1 MITLYRTKLSPERN
15 ALVDDLAQYLNTCE
29 SEKIECQY
37 IKNGLDIDIKLD
49 LPQDILSHPVYNY
62 AAIQN
67 ENDSLVYYYFIMD
80 AKWVAKSTVRLVL
93 SIDSIN
99 TFRDRLEW
107 SEKTMVLREHRDR
120 FIVKGEVNYTTRI
133 VDEVDEGIVPLQLLK
148 EDHKVV
154 EFQQPE
160 LKWYLMYRTRKN
172 LTAANVSNPVEC
184 YAFANRELT
193 LDVPGTIP
201 AGITLVADD
210 LESGTYYYCMYDDN
224 ETGGGTFS
232 GGSASVNFVLNAST
246 KRGIVFW
253 KGTQAGRINWNY
265 IALTSS
271 GVLDH
276 SGTVYSHEQVTFDT
290 MNIAHL
296 LTTALE
302 GQILTILEA
311 PVFEIQAGVLY
322 STVKSLNSIDRTD
335 SRIMKIIEL
344 PYAPFEINYN
354 GATDEWSIP
363 TGWSIWDGMLK
374 LNNLNSEFKNSVLSL
389 YLYEFTYNLP
399 YSAGDSRLLEVPHS
413 MERESKLYNSNFYTY
428 KLAYDNF
435 YAQVAFERFKNIQ
448 TPTPNISI
456 EFKPTNTIN
465 SNMMFKWTV
474 GGANYKKISDYE
486 EFIPVNRNNEIS
498 IFSNDYVNYIRT
510 GYNYDKKIK
519 TTSDVQR
526 WVGLGITSGTAVGR
540 SILAGGLVG
549 GGAGAIVAGAASI
562 LGATL
567 SSITSQ
573 IEADASFKSKLNQL
587 AAQSTGVTGSD
598 DIDLLNYYNG
608 NKLHYITYE
617 PTERMKESLYDLFRY
632 TGYATNIQKLPDLTS
647 RCRYNFIQCE
657 AKFLNEDEDVL
668 KVYIDDIKARYNA
681 GVTVYH
687 NVNFTWDWEQGYEN
701 WENSIIYP
709 Y

>member
-160 LKWYLMYRTRKN
+160 LKWYLMYRTRN
-172 LTAANVSNPVEC
+172 DLSTTDISNPVEC
-184 YAFANRELT
+184 YAFANRELPLAEIDT
-193 LDVPGTIP
+193 HKIVKPADLDSRLFYYCTYEENG
-201 AGITLVADD
+201 AGKIDTGIQGVITLGELTRNTFVFYRDGNKIIWYTMSYNAD
-210 LESGTYYYCMYDDN
+210 
-224 ETGGGTFS
+224 
-232 GGSASVNFVLNAST
+232 GSFT
-246 KRGIVFW
+246 EY
-253 KGTQAGRINWNY
+253 T
-265 IALTSS
+265 
-271 GVLDH
+271 
-276 SGTVYSHEQVTFDT
+276 DT
-290 MNIAHL
+290 T
-296 LTTALE
+296 TTADQLDFTKMIRARTRRWKTN
-302 GQILTILEA
+302 QLSDILKGAIYPLG
-311 PVFEIQAGVLY
+311 VGDVYIQ
-322 STVKSLNSIDRTD
+322 SLDDIDRTD

-344 PYAPFEINYN
+344 PYAPFEINHN
-354 GATDEWSIP
+354 SATDIWTIP
-363 TGWSIWDGMLK
+363 DGWEYYYGLLRLK
-374 LNNLNSEFKNSVLSL
+374 NLNSEFKNSVLSL

-519 TTSDVQR
+519 TTSSWQR
-526 WVGLGITSGTAVGR
+526 WVGLGITTGTAIGR
-540 SILAGGLVG
+540 SMLAGGLVG

-608 NKLHYITYE
+608 NKLHYVTYE

-632 TGYATNIQKLPDLTS
+632 TGYATNVQKLPDLTS

-668 KVYIDDIKARYNA
+668 KIYIDDIKARYNA

-687 NVNFTWDWEQGYEN
+687 NVNFTWDWTQDYEN

>member
-15 ALVDDLAQYLNTCE
+15 ALVDDLDQYLNTCKKE
-29 SEKIECQY
+29 GPIECQY
-37 IKNGLDIDIKLD
+37 IKHGLDVEIKLD

-62 AAIQN
+62 VAIQN

-120 FIVKGEVNYTTRI
+120 FIVDGEANYVTRI
-133 VDEVDEGIVPLQLLK
+133 VDEVDEGITPLQLLK
-148 EDHKVV
+148 EDRKVV

-160 LKWYLMYRTRKN
+160 LKWYLMYRTRKD
-172 LTAANVSNPVEC
+172 LSTTDISNPVEC
-184 YAFANRELT
+184 YAFANRELALT
-193 LDVPGTIP
+193 EVDTHKVVKPADLDSRLFYYCTYEENG
-201 AGITLVADD
+201 AGKIDTGIQGVITLGELTRNTFVFYRDGNKIIWYTMSYNAD
-210 LESGTYYYCMYDDN
+210 
-224 ETGGGTFS
+224 
-232 GGSASVNFVLNAST
+232 GSFT
-246 KRGIVFW
+246 EY
-253 KGTQAGRINWNY
+253 T
-265 IALTSS
+265 
-271 GVLDH
+271 
-276 SGTVYSHEQVTFDT
+276 DT
-290 MNIAHL
+290 T
-296 LTTALE
+296 TTADQLDFTKMIRARTRRWKTN
-302 GQILTILEA
+302 QLSDILKGAIYPLG
-311 PVFEIQAGVLY
+311 VGDVYIQ
-322 STVKSLNSIDRTD
+322 SLDDIDRTD

-344 PYAPFEINYN
+344 PYAPFEINHN
-354 GATDEWSIP
+354 SATDIWTIP
-363 TGWSIWDGMLK
+363 DGWEYYYGLLRLK
-374 LNNLNSEFKNSVLSL
+374 NLNSEFKNSVLSL

-474 GGANYKKISDYE
+474 GGAKYRKISDYE
-486 EFIPVNRNNEIS
+486 EFIPCNRNNEVS

-519 TTSDVQR
+519 ISSDAQR
-526 WVGLGITSGTAVGR
+526 WISLGGNVGITGA
-540 SILAGGLVG
+540 LAFA
-549 GGAGAIVAGAASI
+549 GAGLATAASGGIAAGVAAVAGVLNS
-562 LGATL
+562 LGK
-567 SSITSQ
+567 SITDQ
-573 IEADASFKSKLNQL
+573 IQANASFKSKLAQL
-587 AAQSTGVTGSD
+587 EAQATGVSGSD

-617 PTERMKESLYDLFRY
+617 PTEKMKENLYDLFRY
-632 TGYATNIQKLPDLTS
+632 TGYATNVQKLPDLTS

-668 KVYIDDIKARYNA
+668 KVYVDDIKARYNA

-687 NVNFTWDWEQGYEN
+687 NVDFTWDWDQSYEN
-701 WENSIIYP
+701 
-709 Y
+709 